1 MHPPQNAAASRS
13 VPRKLFLGFLG
24 TVGMLYLGLVI
35 YHIAIPELQA
45 TGVEKFSAL
54 EQCRQ
59 FCRAYGLLPTGHI
72 ATDAESYLAAAKSRK
87 LTAGLESILSDKE
100 FLPTETQFHRLLE
113 QPAPSFVLKDH
124 TGRERSSAEWFGKRP
139 TVVVFYYGYGCSHCV
154 AQLFAIDK
162 DLALF
167 RELGAEVIA
176 VSTDPPEHTTERY
189 KEYGEFHFPVLS
201 DPQNEAS
208 KSFGVFRPK
217 TADMPESQDHGTF
230 IVAPTGKVVW
240 ADFGP
245 EPFLDNRS
253 LLCIL
258 DQTVKSP
265 GIEKP
270 ATTKD

>member
-1 MHPPQNAAASRS
+1 MTHKQKGQTNRS
-13 VPRKLFLGFLG
+13 APRKAFLAFLG
-24 TVGMLYLGLVI
+24 TVGLLYLGLVI

-45 TGVEKFSAL
+45 TGTEKLSAL

-59 FCRAYGLLPTGHI
+59 FCKSYGLLPTGHI
-72 ATDAESYLAAAKSRK
+72 ATDAENYLAAARSRK
-87 LTAGLESILSDKE
+87 LTVALESILSDKE
-100 FLPTETQFHRLLE
+100 FVPTETQFHDLLE

-124 TGRERSSAEWFGKRP
+124 TGQERSSAEWFGKRP

-176 VSTDPPEHTTERY
+176 ISTDTPEHTTERY
-189 KEYGEFHFPVLS
+189 KEYGAFHFPVLS
-201 DPQNEAS
+201 DLENQAS

-217 TADMPESQDHGTF
+217 TADKPESQDHGTF
-230 IVAPTGKVVW
+230 IVDPQGRVVW

-253 LLCIL
+253 LLHIL
-258 DQTVKSP
+258 NKTVTSP
-265 GIEKP
+265 AN
-270 ATTKD
+270 ATSASTSN